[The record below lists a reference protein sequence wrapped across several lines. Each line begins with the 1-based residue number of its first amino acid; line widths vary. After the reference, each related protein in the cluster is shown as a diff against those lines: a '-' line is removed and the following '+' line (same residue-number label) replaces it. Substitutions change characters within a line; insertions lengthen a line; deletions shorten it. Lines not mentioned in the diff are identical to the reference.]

1 MTRMVVVDAFTN
13 PLDAHVARGLLES
26 EGIPAQLHSEHLVS
40 ALWPLANALG
50 GVRLQVAEHYAT
62 EARDVLARLA
72 RGEFAQALAEESG
85 VPESRCPACGSTDL
99 RYTRAVGSTVLLLAT
114 FGLSSIIFPPRID
127 GRQCNACGSRFGLE
141 DA

>member
-1 MTRMVVVDAFTN
+1 MTKLIVVETYTD

-26 EGIPAQLHSEHLVS
+26 EGIPALLHSEHLVS

-50 GVRLQVAEHYAT
+50 GVRLQVAEHRAA

-99 RYTRAVGSTVLLLAT
+99 RYTRAMGSTILCLAT
-114 FGLSSIIFPPRID
+114 LGLSDVIFPPRID
-127 GRQCNACGSRFGLE
+127 GRQCNACGNRFGTE
-141 DA
+141 DP